1 MSKKN
6 PTRTKKRGKGGRE
19 RDSEIPEVTYSSRNN
34 EDAHLNIPPSS
45 HFILPL
51 HGFFFPFFSSFFLFS
66 SASFI
71 HFVVCFR
78 YPRNAA
84 ANARLF
90 MRDSDTH
97 VHGIVS
103 TEPVKLEIVNFF
115 WTSWNYGFPLLIFPL
130 ITFTQCLS
138 KSELEIILIYHSI
151 HIIDIDNNIWTM
163 DIWKFPSNTNFFLQM
178 KLYVVVNSTL
188 ISRKI
193 LEPFART
200 RNRTVD

>member
-97 VHGIVS
+97 VHRIVS

-178 KLYVVVNSTL
+178 KLYVVVNNIL